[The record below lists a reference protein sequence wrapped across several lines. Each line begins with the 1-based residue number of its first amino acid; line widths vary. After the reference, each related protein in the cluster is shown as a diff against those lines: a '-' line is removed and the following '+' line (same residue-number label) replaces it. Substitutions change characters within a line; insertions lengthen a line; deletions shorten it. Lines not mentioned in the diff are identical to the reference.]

1 MTYRKLY
8 EKAER
13 KLEKGEITSGEF
25 DEMTKPLDEEIR
37 PHGEWLTEPHSRIIH
52 CSKCGA
58 QENMLKIHI
67 AKWCYSCGADMRKEG
82 DKSD

>member
-1 MTYRKLY
+1 MTYRELY

-37 PHGEWLTEPHSRIIH
+37 PQDKWEYLKEHIIELRDANGYATQYGT
-52 CSKCGA
+52 CQFILNLMGVI
-58 QENMLKIHI
+58 E
-67 AKWCYSCGADMRKEG
+67 KEG
-82 DKSD
+82 EANEN